1 MRLGRGLQNDCYGCN
16 GLIEIGGLVYS
27 RNASS
32 SKSKSKLY
40 HKKCAER
47 FNII

>member
-1 MRLGRGLQNDCYGCN
+1 MRLARKLSISCYGCN
-16 GLIEIGGLVYS
+16 KVIDIGDLIYS

-40 HKKCAER
+40 HEKCAER
-47 FNII
+47 FNIL